1 MSYNNDPDLR
11 KFPHNNLQQKP
22 GEATKEFSLVSTI
35 FVQVTAESGMKCY
48 SHGNSQCIVQA
59 VHVLLWR
66 LPKTKIQGA
75 ICVA

>member
-1 MSYNNDPDLR
+1 MTPDLR

-22 GEATKEFSLVSTI
+22 GEATKEFSLVSTTLYRSPRK
-35 FVQVTAESGMKCY
+35 VGWNVTAMGIR
-48 SHGNSQCIVQA
+48 IVQA